1 MLILLYSLHQS
12 AATVTSP
19 LSSKQHLAETTRHPR
34 VPTPQARSACA
45 LRYYPLMCTQHLGAP
60 RARARRGLQVLSE
73 GCHSIIK
80 IYLPCIKSV
89 RYTTHTT
96 HRTHDCGR
104 TTSTALLP
112 LVVESASSER
122 GEALAGDA
130 RRRQQCPM

>member
-19 LSSKQHLAETTRHPR
+19 LSSKQHLAETTRRTRHGPR
-34 VPTPQARSACA
+34 PTPQR
-45 LRYYPLMCTQHLGAP
+45 MCTQHLGAP

-73 GCHSIIK
+73 GCRSIIK

>member
-19 LSSKQHLAETTRHPR
+19 LSSKQHLARETTRHP
-34 VPTPQARSACA
+34 TPQAQR
-45 LRYYPLMCTQHLGAP
+45 MCTQHLGAP

-73 GCHSIIK
+73 GCRSIIK